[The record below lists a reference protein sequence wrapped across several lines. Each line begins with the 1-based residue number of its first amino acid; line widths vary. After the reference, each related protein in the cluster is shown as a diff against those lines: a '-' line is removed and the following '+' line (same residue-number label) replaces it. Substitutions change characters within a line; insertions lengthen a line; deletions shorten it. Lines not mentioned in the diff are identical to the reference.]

1 MQPGP
6 ALTSKGP
13 ARKLAGRREIGGR
26 RVVEQA
32 SPADRV
38 AAAPPKPA
46 ASGRPHYDWARAIA
60 ALRRLFKN
68 KEDTAEVFEIMFALN
83 GRAYAEDYAR
93 LLETSEGGRIAYE
106 RIEFAERL
114 LQSEW
119 VASFPPGSVGAAYRE
134 FQATEH
140 LSMGG
145 LIEES
150 HKALP
155 AEELDQR
162 HPYAWWFRRI
172 RDLHDVWHVLTGYG
186 RDALGEMCLAAFAYQ
201 EVRGA
206 GWALIVTGGFLRC
219 HGPAAGAARRAML
232 EARAR
237 AMRAAWLPGEDYE
250 QLMFEPLEAARARLR
265 LTPPRAYQAVAPAL
279 RNLTIT

>member
-1 MQPGP
+1 MAVRSGD
-6 ALTSKGP
+6 
-13 ARKLAGRREIGGR
+13 R
-26 RVVEQA
+26 RVLEQVSPGDA
-32 SPADRV
+32 SV
-38 AAAPPKPA
+38 AATPRPTA
-46 ASGRPHYDWARAIA
+46 ASGKPRYDWARAIG

-93 LLETSEGGRIAYE
+93 LLQTSEGGRIAYE

-114 LQSEW
+114 LESEW
-119 VASFPPGSVGAAYRE
+119 VESFPPGSVGAAYRE
-134 FQATEH
+134 FQAAEH

-265 LTPPRAYQAVAPAL
+265 LTPPRAYLAVAPAL
-279 RNLTIT
+279 RNLTII

>member
-1 MQPGP
+1 M
-6 ALTSKGP
+6 LDKI
-13 ARKLAGRREIGGR
+13 GRFD
-26 RVVEQA
+26 A
-32 SPADRV
+32 AA
-38 AAAPPKPA
+38 AAAPP
-46 ASGRPHYDWARAIA
+46 SSRRSSRPRYDWGR
-60 ALRRLFKN
+60 ALRALQRLFRN

-93 LLETSEGGRIAYE
+93 LLETPEGGRIAYE
-106 RIEFAERL
+106 RVEFADRL
-114 LQSEW
+114 LDPEW
-119 VASFPPGSVGAAYRE
+119 VASFPPGSVGAAYRA

-145 LIEES
+145 LIDES

-206 GWALIVTGGFLRC
+206 GWALVVAGGFLRC
-219 HGPAAGAARRAML
+219 HGPAASAARRAML

-237 AMRAAWLPGEDYE
+237 AIRAAWLPGEDYE
-250 QLMFEPLEAARARLR
+250 RLMFEPLEAARARLR
-265 LTPPRAYQAVAPAL
+265 LLPPRAYEAVAPDL
-279 RNLTIT
+279 RNLTII

>member
-1 MQPGP
+1 MEGKP
-6 ALTSKGP
+6 
-13 ARKLAGRREIGGR
+13 
-26 RVVEQA
+26 
-32 SPADRV
+32 DRLG
-38 AAAPPKPA
+38 AAASASTHPAKP
-46 ASGRPHYDWARAIA
+46 GGPRYDWARAVR
-60 ALRRLFKN
+60 ALQRLFKN
-68 KEDTAEVFEIMFALN
+68 KEDTAEVFEIMYALN

-93 LLETSEGGRIAYE
+93 LLATADGGRIAYE
-106 RIEFAERL
+106 RVEFADRL
-114 LQSEW
+114 LDEAW
-119 VASFPPGSVGAAYRE
+119 VAEFPPGSVGAAYRR

-155 AEELDQR
+155 AAELDQR

-201 EVRGA
+201 EVRGP

-219 HGPAAGAARRAML
+219 HGPAAGAARRAIL

-237 AMRAAWLPGEDYE
+237 ARRAAWLPGEDYE
-250 QLMFEPLEAARARLR
+250 QLMFEPLDAARQRLG
-265 LTPPRAYQAVAPAL
+265 LLPLPLAYEAVPPKL
-279 RNLTIT
+279 RDLTII